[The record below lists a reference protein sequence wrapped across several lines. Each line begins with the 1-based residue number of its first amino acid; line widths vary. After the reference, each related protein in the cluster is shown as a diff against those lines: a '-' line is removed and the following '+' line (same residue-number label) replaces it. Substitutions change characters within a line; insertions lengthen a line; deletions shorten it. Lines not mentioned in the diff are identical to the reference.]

1 MMGPKVISIFSFFN
15 SPEMA
20 VRVKLFASFQEITG
34 VKEIELEV
42 QDVRGIMN
50 KIADLFPAMEAEMF
64 TSSGRGELRPR
75 VKVMVNGR
83 NIDFLDGLD
92 TKVDAKDRIAVF
104 PPVAGG

>member
-1 MMGPKVISIFSFFN
+1 MMGPKVSIFSFFN

-42 QDVRGIMN
+42 QDVGGIMN

-64 TSSGRGELRPR
+64 TSGRGELRPR

-104 PPVAGG
+104 PPIAGG

>member
-1 MMGPKVISIFSFFN
+1 MVVPKGFSFF
-15 SPEMA
+15 SFLGSIEMS

-34 VKEIELEV
+34 IREVELEV
-42 QDVRGIMN
+42 NDIRGIMN
-50 KIADLFPAMEAEMF
+50 QIADLFPAMEGEMF
-64 TSSGRGELRPR
+64 TSSAREELRPR

-83 NIDFLDGLD
+83 NIDFLDGID